1 MTSQPSVWVAL
12 NFGVGSAR
20 LITLNVAPSSK
31 LPSAAYPSRI
41 KVCVSTSNR
50 AAPSR
55 TVWDGGACEAAGECP
70 AARIAAIRAATDA
83 PASSFDREF
92 PLFRRI
98 VHSYD
103 RPAILPANR
112 RHYQSTW
119 HSVLIVT
126 MAVYEPVSGLA
137 CRSRKASVLRAGCSV
152 DLSLPGGFL
161 GRSDRPCRL
170 ARPGA

>member
-12 NFGVGSAR
+12 NFGVGRVR

-31 LPSAAYPSRI
+31 LPSAAYSSRI
-41 KVCVSTSNR
+41 KVGVSTSNR

-70 AARIAAIRAATDA
+70 AARIAVIRAATDA

-98 VHSYD
+98 VDSYD

-112 RHYQSTW
+112 RHYAINLAFRTDR
-119 HSVLIVT
+119 VNGVN
-126 MAVYEPVSGLA
+126 EPVSGLG
-137 CRSRKASVLRAGCSV
+137 LQI
-152 DLSLPGGFL
+152 
-161 GRSDRPCRL
+161 
-170 ARPGA
+170 